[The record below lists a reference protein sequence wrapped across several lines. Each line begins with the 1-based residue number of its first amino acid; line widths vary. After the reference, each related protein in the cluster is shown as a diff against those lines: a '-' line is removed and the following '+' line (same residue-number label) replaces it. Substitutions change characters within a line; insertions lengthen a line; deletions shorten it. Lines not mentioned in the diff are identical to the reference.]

1 MIGADNSHH
10 ARAAPA
16 LASYQLRRDGFSVI
30 RTARREMFDLVAWKG
45 DHILFVVVRRSR
57 SAGVSEWTD
66 LVRDLARLSGEDF
79 VPGRIQLWI
88 LRSGIWHR
96 YRVLA
101 GGLVPVEVRG

>member
-1 MIGADNSHH
+1 MRSADSSHH

-16 LASYQLRRDGFSVI
+16 LASYQLRRDGFSVL

-45 DHILFVVVRRSR
+45 DLLLFVVVRRTR

-88 LRSGIWHR
+88 LRSGVWHR
-96 YRVLA
+96 YRVLS
-101 GGLVPVEVRG
+101 GGLVPVEVQG